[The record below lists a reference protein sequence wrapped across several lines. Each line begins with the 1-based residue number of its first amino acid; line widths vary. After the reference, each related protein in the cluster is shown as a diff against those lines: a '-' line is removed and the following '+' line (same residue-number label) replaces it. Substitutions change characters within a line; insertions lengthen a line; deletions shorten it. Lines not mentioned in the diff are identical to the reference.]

1 MVNVIPTEEKIEKAA
16 LREFAMHGF
25 YGGRIDRIARRA
37 GVNKAMIYYHFK
49 GKEALYEFI
58 LSKMYNMIVQRVMD
72 KIPKDKN
79 PYEQL
84 EMIIT
89 EFISFIKNL
98 EQDFVKMMLREL
110 SSGGKYFKKLM
121 LPKVILPML
130 KIVQDIFADGIK
142 RGIFRDVIPSITF
155 IQIVGLIVFS
165 NLLRITLADT
175 DVGKALFP
183 HDFFDT
189 FRINLLSILRS
200 GILAH

>member
-1 MVNVIPTEEKIEKAA
+1 MITVISTEEKIKRAA
-16 LREFAMHGF
+16 LKEFALHGF
-25 YGGRIDRIARRA
+25 EGARIDRIARKA

-49 GKEALYEFI
+49 GKESLYESI
-58 LSKMYNMIVQRVMD
+58 LSTMYDMIVQRVIN
-72 KIPKDKN
+72 KIPKEKD
-79 PYEQL
+79 PHEQL
-84 EMIIT
+84 ETIISD
-89 EFISFIKNL
+89 FIDLIKEL
-98 EQDFVKMMLREL
+98 DQDFVKMMLREL